1 MFFYE
6 DFIKKLDG
14 SLQGTRIEKFGLDVK
29 KTVVWLGTGILF
41 LIAGILELYI
51 SWKKDFAVTDL
62 VVGVIFLILSFRHLK
77 MYFGYKIILD
87 FNEGKLKSKGI
98 TFEFEKVK
106 SCVLREQVL
115 GKKRRME
122 VVLDIVTEEGQ
133 EVIIPLMMNNKLRFA
148 SLIKNKLG
156 RKFTVEK

>member
-14 SLQGTRIEKFGLDVK
+14 SLQGTGIEKFGLDVK

-77 MYFGYKIILD
+77 MYFCYKIILD
-87 FNEGKLKSKGI
+87 FTEGKLKSKGI